1 MLFEDINLIIKRIT
15 ILLETKN
22 NYKNI
27 NYFEFNNIKY
37 EIFNIIIKE
46 YEVSFELIDEIIN
59 SLYKKKFIYDKN
71 ILNSFKNFDFV
82 DINID
87 IPDKYK
93 QIEKQFNK
101 LKNLPQP
108 VQRTKEWYDYRHNRI
123 TASDT
128 ATAIDLNPY
137 EPVENFILKK
147 CDPNYPFYDNINV
160 AHGKKYEPVATMIYE
175 HIYNNK
181 VYEFGALPSEKYN
194 ILGASP
200 DGICSKYTLD
210 NKFSNKL
217 GTMLEIKCPITREI
231 NTKGHL
237 VGDICPFY
245 YYCQVQQQLICCELD
260 ICDFW
265 QCKIIEYKSRQEYLL
280 DSCDNSNHTFNEILE
295 NPEQSFTSN
304 LKELKYDID
313 KKLKKGI
320 ILEFYPK
327 KFIPEF
333 ENDNI
338 EWKSKYIYPKKL
350 DMDELDYDNWLIKI
364 LDEYKILYPDI
375 YENYSFNKII
385 YWKLKSS
392 HNTPIKYNDK
402 FFQSILPILNNTW
415 KQVIYYRNNLDKLK
429 ELNNIIVKRKKYIKY
444 NIFYKISNNEIIKNK
459 ILFLEDK
466 KNYESDKES
475 YIKKQIDFIDD

>member
-1 MLFEDINLIIKRIT
+1 MLFEDINLIIKKIT
-15 ILLETKN
+15 FLLETKK

-27 NYFEFNNIKY
+27 NYFEFNTIKN
-37 EIFNIIIKE
+37 EIYNIIIKE
-46 YEVSFELIDEIIN
+46 YDVNFELIEDIMN
-59 SLYKKKFIYDKN
+59 LLYKKNFIYDKN
-71 ILNSFKNFDFV
+71 TSFNSFKNFDFIDI
-82 DINID
+82 DINI
-87 IPDKYK
+87 PDEYK
-93 QIEKQFNK
+93 KIEIQFNK

-194 ILGASP
+194 LLGASP

-265 QCKIIEYKSRQEYLL
+265 QCKLIEYKSRQEYLL
-280 DSCDNSNHTFNEILE
+280 DSCNNSIHTFNELLE
-295 NPEQSFTSN
+295 NPEHSFTSN

-320 ILEFYPK
+320 ILEFFPK
-327 KFIPEF
+327 KFTPEF

-392 HNTPIKYNDK
+392 HNTPIKYNNN

-415 KQVIYYRNNLDKLK
+415 KQVIYYRNNLDKLE
-429 ELNNIIVKRKKYIKY
+429 ELNKIIIKRKKYIKY
-444 NIFYKISNNEIIKNK
+444 NTFYKISNNEILKNK
-459 ILFLEDK
+459 ILFLQDN
-466 KNYESDKES
+466 KNYESDKDT
-475 YIKKQIDFIDD
+475 YKKQIDFIDD